1 MSYEIKKVAELE
13 YNELVTLKVIENDV
27 DLSSIF
33 SEDVN
38 MSFAL
43 LTSLAKDDKL
53 SDETKEILKDIFD
66 GLILTTKRHAS
77 NYVRFGGVPI
87 SKGFIK
93 ETQKEKTG
101 LVELLET
108 ISETKPT
115 QVKKESKVPKW
126 YGKERL
132 IKDIA
137 EQGGEANP
145 TQRAMLELNEL
156 KNIYSKLLSRGIKDL
171 ETGSKIL
178 SEDDCRT
185 IESTILIL
193 KRRLNKVLNKK
204 K

>member
-1 MSYEIKKVAELE
+1 MYYEIKKVVELE
-13 YNELVTLKVIENDV
+13 YNELVTLAVIENDV
-27 DLSSIF
+27 DLASIF
-33 SEDVN
+33 SEDVS
-38 MSFAL
+38 MSFSL
-43 LTSLAKDDKL
+43 LTTLAKEDKL
-53 SDETKEILKDIFD
+53 SDETKEILYDIFD

-93 ETQKEKTG
+93 ETPKEETG
-101 LVELLET
+101 LVELLEKVT
-108 ISETKPT
+108 ETKPIK
-115 QVKKESKVPKW
+115 VKKERVLPKW

-132 IKDIA
+132 VKEIT

-156 KNIYSKLLSRGIKDL
+156 KNIYSKLLTKGIKDL

-178 SEDDCRT
+178 SEEDCRT

>member
-13 YNELVTLKVIENDV
+13 YNELVTLAVIENDE

-38 MSFAL
+38 MSYSL
-43 LTSLAKDDKL
+43 LKTLAQDNKL
-53 SDETKEILKDIFD
+53 SDETKEILYDIFE
-66 GLILTTKRHAS
+66 GLILTTQRHAN
-77 NYVRFGGVPI
+77 NYVRFGGIPI
-87 SKGFIK
+87 SNGFIK
-93 ETQKEKTG
+93 DKPIE
-101 LVELLET
+101 VELTKLLET
-108 ISETKPT
+108 TSEPKLVK
-115 QVKKESKVPKW
+115 VKKERKISKW

-132 IKDIA
+132 VKEIA

-156 KNIYSKLLSRGIKDL
+156 KNIYSKLLTKGIKDL
-171 ETGSKIL
+171 ETGSEIL
-178 SEDDCRT
+178 SEEDCRT